1 MSEYDSMMRGAAV
14 EKEKTSHAGGPGFDS
29 RPGNFSPFGGRFVLL
44 RFFFSTLFLPIDWF
58 QFIHSDAPLQLYEML
73 R

>member
-29 RPGNFSPFGGRFVLL
+29 RPGNFFPFWGPFCFASFL
-44 RFFFSTLFLPIDWF
+44 FFNTFFT
-58 QFIHSDAPLQLYEML
+58 Y
-73 R
+73 